1 MTSLQDFPVIDDA
14 PKDSSFGPTFF
25 LQVVIF
31 LMLFVILLPMVM
43 ILLSTVSRIKL
54 LIYGNN
60 LSGLL
65 NLTFE
70 RGNVDWTGEWFVDF
84 NTGKTQLALL
94 DGS

>member
-1 MTSLQDFPVIDDA
+1 
-14 PKDSSFGPTFF
+14 
-25 LQVVIF
+25 
-31 LMLFVILLPMVM
+31 MVM

-70 RGNVDWTGEWFVDF
+70 RGNVDWSGEWFVDF
-84 NTGKTQLALL
+84 NTGKTQLALF

>member
-1 MTSLQDFPVIDDA
+1 MTSLQDFLVTDDA

-60 LSGLL
+60 
-65 NLTFE
+65 
-70 RGNVDWTGEWFVDF
+70 
-84 NTGKTQLALL
+84 
-94 DGS
+94 